1 MNPLGVAI
9 GFAGGTGLNSIAEVR
24 AEARFAVEAGFD
36 SFWVSQIF
44 GVDPVVALVAIADE
58 CGPLSEVGTSVVPI
72 YGRHPLALAAQAR
85 TAQDVLDGRFT
96 LGIGPSHAIVVE
108 GFLGES
114 YSRPFTYTK
123 EFIEAIGP
131 LLRGEPASVDGDEV
145 VAHGSLSIEA
155 EPVPILLAAMGPKML
170 QLAGAHTAGTSLG
183 AAVGPKTIAS
193 HISPIINEAA
203 AEAGRPAPRIKG
215 FPVFAV
221 TDKPEEAR
229 AAAIEGGA
237 GYASLPAYRAML
249 DREGVENGG
258 ELGLFGSMDEVAEG
272 FRRYVDAGATELR
285 IAVAAPDEATE
296 QRSRDAIAEWIASS

>member
-1 MNPLGVAI
+1 M
-9 GFAGGTGLNSIAEVR
+9 
-24 AEARFAVEAGFD
+24 
-36 SFWVSQIF
+36 
-44 GVDPVVALVAIADE
+44 VAIANE

-96 LGIGPSHAIVVE
+96 LGIGPSHAV
-108 GFLGES
+108 
-114 YSRPFTYTK
+114 
-123 EFIEAIGP
+123 
-131 LLRGEPASVDGDEV
+131 
-145 VAHGSLSIEA
+145 
-155 EPVPILLAAMGPKML
+155 
-170 QLAGAHTAGTSLG
+170 
-183 AAVGPKTIAS
+183 
-193 HISPIINEAA
+193 
-203 AEAGRPAPRIKG
+203 
-215 FPVFAV
+215 AV
-221 TDKPEEAR
+221 TDKPDEAR

-285 IAVAAPDEATE
+285 IAVAAPDEATD